1 MPRTRCGAR
10 RGLITFAK
18 NPVLLPLLSIIVPTL
33 NQAKFIAQTLASIVG
48 QCWPRTEIIVIDG
61 GSKDGTADVV
71 RSFGS
76 VITHFVSEPD
86 RGQADA
92 INKGF
97 RLAKGD
103 LLAWLNSDDYYLP
116 AMMREVA
123 PILGDGT
130 SPRLAYGGTI
140 AYFEQ
145 TKETKLWSAPAFD
158 REALRNRAL
167 IYQPSA
173 VWTRALWEK
182 TGELDVNQH
191 FTLDWDWFLR
201 ASEHGDFTAIDA
213 PLSVYRFHADHKTGS
228 GNPKRNQEI
237 CAFVEKH
244 AGLEWGAAFRDV
256 AAALPT
262 FVPGLA
268 RLKRLG
274 LYRWRQLFYRGLYRR
289 HGGKVK
295 VALSQLSV

>member
-1 MPRTRCGAR
+1 MP
-10 RGLITFAK
+10 
-18 NPVLLPLLSIIVPTL
+18 PLLSIIVPTL
-33 NQAKFIAQTLASIVG
+33 NQARFIGQTLASIVG

-61 GSKDGTADVV
+61 GSTDGTADVV
-71 RSFGS
+71 RRFGGA
-76 VITHFVSEPD
+76 ITHFVSEPD

-103 LLAWLNSDDYYLP
+103 YLAWLNSDDYYLP
-116 AMMREVA
+116 DIFQKVA
-123 PILGDGT
+123 PLLGDG
-130 SPRLAYGGTI
+130 SEARLAYGGTI
-140 AYFEQ
+140 ALLEASH
-145 TKETKLWSAPAFD
+145 ETKLWQAPPFD
-158 REALRNRAL
+158 REALKTKAL

-173 VWTRALWEK
+173 FWTRALREK
-182 TGELDVNQH
+182 TGELNIAQH

-201 ASEHGDFTAIDA
+201 ASAHCDFARVED
-213 PLSVYRFHADHKTGS
+213 PLSVYRFHAGHKTGS
-228 GNPKRNQEI
+228 GNPRRTEEI

-244 AGLEWGAAFRDV
+244 AGAEWGAAFRDV

-262 FVPGLA
+262 LGPGLA
-268 RLKRLG
+268 KLKRLG
-274 LYRWRQLFYRGLYRR
+274 LFRWRALFYRRLYQR